1 MASAR
6 RSPTRHSKRP
16 KRRSGPKVAKRVHAK
31 LRRPQGVSQRPPL
44 AAKRTIQVTING
56 RQCEFELGRDLSPT
70 MTLAYLL
77 REKLGF
83 TGLKLACDEG
93 ACGGC
98 TVIMDGKA
106 VLSCMVL
113 AVETH
118 GHEILTIEGLAK
130 DDPVIEAFAQQSEPG
145 YGTALQCG
153 YCTPGFVMASRALLN
168 DNPKPNLAEV
178 KEALSGNICRC
189 GCYAGIAQAVLHASE
204 KMAASSN
211 GNGSGTMRS
220 DGRPSRRRQKKAAP
234 QGERICFRSIT
245 TLPLTLRRRRLS
257 RRRLEACD
265 LGTSLANALTLA
277 LGGSR

>member
-6 RSPTRHSKRP
+6 RSPTRHP
-16 KRRSGPKVAKRVHAK
+16 KGPKQGSARKVAKPVHAK
-31 LRRPQGVSQRPPL
+31 TWRSQQAAPRPPR
-44 AAKRTIQVTING
+44 AAAAARTIQVTING
-56 RQCEFELGRDLSPT
+56 RQHEFELGRDLTPT

-77 REKLGF
+77 RDKLGF
-83 TGLKLACDEG
+83 TGLKVSCDEG

-118 GHEILTIEGLAK
+118 GHEILTIEGLPK

-168 DNPKPNLAEV
+168 ETPRPTLAEV

-204 KMAASSN
+204 K
-211 GNGSGTMRS
+211 T
-220 DGRPSRRRQKKAAP
+220 AP
-234 QGERICFRSIT
+234 R
-245 TLPLTLRRRRLS
+245 
-257 RRRLEACD
+257 
-265 LGTSLANALTLA
+265 
-277 LGGSR
+277 GGDR